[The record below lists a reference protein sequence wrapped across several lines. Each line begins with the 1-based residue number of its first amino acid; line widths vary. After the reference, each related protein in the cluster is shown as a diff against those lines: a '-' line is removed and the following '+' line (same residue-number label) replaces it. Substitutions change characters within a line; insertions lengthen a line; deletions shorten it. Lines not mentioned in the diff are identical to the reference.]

1 MERIYEQ
8 WLLAVGAAIAIILLV
23 VNVQLTFSNTRQL
36 HDHNNWVMHT
46 REVMD
51 GLGNLMSLMKDAETG
66 QRGYLITLDPRYL
79 EPYNAAVVAVNAQV
93 EKLHA
98 LTADNERQQVRL
110 PLVRERVANKLRLLA
125 ETIAVRRDRGLDA
138 ASAVMLQD
146 KGRIEMDALRTLIGI
161 MIDEEREL
169 LSQRMEQSQRSY
181 WWAIITGLMSG
192 ALALIG
198 VVAFII
204 LLQRHTNS
212 RARAAADLFQQR
224 ELLRITLAS
233 IGDAIITTD
242 TGGRVTYLNAVS
254 ESLTGWTNAEA
265 AGQPLEAVFNI
276 VNEETRKTVENPATR
291 ALSEGII
298 VGLANHTVLIAKNGT
313 ERPIDDSASP
323 IRDEEN
329 NIVGCVL
336 VYRDVTDRRD
346 TEERLR
352 KSEERFDLAV
362 KGSHEGV
369 WDWNIQTGSVYF
381 SDRSL
386 EMLGYAPNEVA
397 SAQETWREGIHP
409 DDWPRVRQSLQLHLK
424 ERVPYDVEF
433 RKQAKDGEYR
443 WFRSRG
449 AAVRNAWGEPTR
461 MAGSV
466 SDITDRKILEEQV
479 RQRVEQLAEGDRRKD
494 EFLATLAHELR
505 NPLAPLSNA
514 LAILKAAGDNP
525 QTFRQMREIMER
537 QLGQMVR
544 LIDDLL
550 DVSRISRGKIEL
562 RLEAT
567 DLASVIHQALEIC
580 KPLSDKAAHRL
591 DIDLPMQPA
600 YIRADPVRMAQVFCN
615 LLSNAFKF
623 TPPRGHIRL
632 AATIQGN
639 EVVVTIR
646 DSGVG
651 IPPDKLSDIF
661 ELFTQLDRTLERS
674 HSGLGI
680 GLTLVQR
687 LVAMHGGMVI
697 AQSDGE
703 GKGSEFIVRLPLD
716 PDQAP
721 RNTGDKD
728 GKAGS
733 AGRAQ
738 FRNRVLVVDDNQDS
752 ANSLAILLKF
762 AGNEVETAND
772 GVEAITEAERF
783 RPDMIL
789 LDIGM
794 PRLNGYDAARRIREQ
809 PWGKDVTLVALTGWG
824 QEEDRRKSREAGFDE
839 HLVKPVDHD
848 VLMKLLESR
857 AAGKHRASD

>member
-1 MERIYEQ
+1 MERIYGQ
-8 WLLAVGAAIAIILLV
+8 WLLAIGAAVAVILLV

-36 HDHNNWVMHT
+36 AESNAWVVHSHA
-46 REVMD
+46 VMD
-51 GLGNLMSLMKDAETG
+51 GLTNLLSSMKDAETG
-66 QRGYLITLDPRYL
+66 QRGYLITGQPGYL
-79 EPYNAAVVAVNAQV
+79 EPYDIAVASVNGQL
-93 EKLHA
+93 ESLQG
-98 LTADNERQQVRL
+98 LIADNDRQQVRM
-110 PLVRERVANKLRLLA
+110 PLVRERVARRLQLLA
-125 ETIAVRRDRGLDA
+125 DNIALRRDKGMEAARLSIMSDA
-138 ASAVMLQD
+138 GKV
-146 KGRIEMDALRTLIGI
+146 EMDALRTVIGT
-161 MIDEEREL
+161 MLDEEKVL
-169 LSQRMEQSQRSY
+169 LEQRVEQAQRNY
-181 WWAIITGLMSG
+181 WWAIITGLTSG
-192 ALALIG
+192 ALALLG
-198 VVAFII
+198 MVAFIVV
-204 LLQRHTNS
+204 LQRHMN
-212 RARAAADLFQQR
+212 ARALAAAELFQQR

-242 TGGRVTYLNAVS
+242 TAGRITYLNAVS
-254 ESLTGWTNAEA
+254 EGLTGWANAEA
-265 AGQPLEAVFNI
+265 AGKPLEAVFNI
-276 VNEETRKTVENPATR
+276 VNEETRKTVENPAMR
-291 ALSEGII
+291 SLREGII
-298 VGLANHTVLIAKNGT
+298 VGLANHTVLIAKDGR
-313 ERPIDDSASP
+313 EHPIDDSASP

-336 VYRDVTDRRD
+336 VYRDVTQRRD

-352 KSEERFDLAV
+352 KSEERYDLAV
-362 KGSHEGV
+362 KGSNEGV

-381 SDRSL
+381 SDRCL
-386 EMLGYAPNEVA
+386 AMLGYAPNEVS
-397 SAQETWREGIHP
+397 SAQETWRKGIHP
-409 DDWPRVRQSLQLHLK
+409 DDWQRVRQSLQRHLK
-424 ERVPYDVEF
+424 DRVPYDVEF
-433 RKQAKDGEYR
+433 RKLDKFGEYR

-449 AAVRNAWGEPTR
+449 EAVRNAWGEPTR

-466 SDITDRKILEEQV
+466 TDVTDRKILEEQV
-479 RQRVEQLAEGDRRKD
+479 RQRVDQLAEGDRRKD

-525 QTFRQMREIMER
+525 QTFQKTREIMER

-550 DVSRISRGKIEL
+550 DVSRISRGKIDL
-562 RLEAT
+562 RLESI
-567 DLASVIHQALEIC
+567 DLSSVIHQALEIC

-591 DIDLPMQPA
+591 EIELPAQPV
-600 YIRADPVRMAQVFCN
+600 YINADAVRMAQVFCN

-623 TPPRGHIRL
+623 TPPNGHIRL
-632 AATIQGN
+632 AARSQGN
-639 EVVVTIR
+639 EVVVTIK

-651 IPPDKLSDIF
+651 IPTNKLSDIF

-674 HSGLGI
+674 QSGLGI

-687 LVAMHGGMVI
+687 LVTMHGGLVL

-703 GKGSEFIVRLPLD
+703 GTGSEFVVRLPLH
-716 PDQAP
+716 PDQTP
-721 RNTGDKD
+721 RAA
-728 GKAGS
+728 AGMD
-733 AGRAQ
+733 AGASGGGTPK

-772 GVEAITEAERF
+772 GVEAVSEAQRF

-809 PWGKDVTLVALTGWG
+809 AWGKDIMLVALTGWG
-824 QEEDRRKSREAGFDE
+824 QEEDRRKSRDAGFDE

-848 VLMKLLESR
+848 TLM
-857 AAGKHRASD
+857 